1 MAVRFLR
8 LRITQNAPRTTK
20 KSPPPA
26 RARMTGRLNGEST
39 WTCVGGL
46 GDGAT
51 DGDSVGDLVVG
62 DVVFVCG
69 FVGDME
75 GEDGDPVGDLVVGD
89 VVFVCGFVGDMEGE
103 DGDPVGDLVVGD
115 VVFVGV
121 FVGDMEGDCDGKVV
135 GASIF
140 DVCDFGGAVVASV
153 GDADC
158 VKGSF
163 GMVAWPAG
171 ISEPVLRAK
180 NVKKRYGI
188 MPK

>member
-1 MAVRFLR
+1 MYPNYSQPGGLYSRLSSWSLSRRMAVRFLR

-51 DGDSVGDLVVG
+51 DGDS
-62 DVVFVCG
+62 
-69 FVGDME
+69 
-75 GEDGDPVGDLVVGD
+75 
-89 VVFVCGFVGDMEGE
+89 
-103 DGDPVGDLVVGD
+103 VGDLVVGD